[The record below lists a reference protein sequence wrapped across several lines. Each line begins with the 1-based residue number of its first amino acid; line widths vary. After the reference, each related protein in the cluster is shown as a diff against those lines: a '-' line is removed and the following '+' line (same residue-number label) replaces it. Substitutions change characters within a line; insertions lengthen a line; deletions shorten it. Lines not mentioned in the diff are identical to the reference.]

1 MRSYASPLR
10 SAQAA
15 ETRARILSAA
25 ATRFAEAGYAG
36 TSLAEI
42 AAEAGVSVETVKLNG
57 PKRSLLIAAFDQAF
71 TGAEGEGPVHE
82 RPLGQR
88 LMEAPDDESL
98 LAGYVDFVSSANA
111 RASVLW
117 LTFQT
122 AAMSDPLIRE
132 SLDAVQERRRSD
144 FARSIALFRE
154 RGMLSSARPDEE
166 LAAALS
172 FLVSPSSYLELV
184 VGSGWGHEQYTA
196 WLTDTIRRVI
206 LTA

>member
-1 MRSYASPLR
+1 MRAYESPLR

-25 ATRFAEAGYAG
+25 AQLFADKGYAG

-42 AAEAGVSVETVKLNG
+42 GKGAGVSLETVKLNG
-57 PKRSLLIAAFDQAF
+57 PKRALLIAAFDQSFA
-71 TGAEGEGPVHE
+71 GAEGVGPVHE

-98 LAGYVDFVSSANA
+98 LKGYIEFVSAANV

-117 LTFQT
+117 LTFRT
-122 AAMSDPLIRE
+122 AAMSDPEIQQA
-132 SLDAVQERRRSD
+132 LDTVQAQRRSD
-144 FARSIALFRE
+144 FDRSIALFSE
-154 RGMLSSARPDEE
+154 RGMLRSTRSPSD

-184 VGSGWGHEQYTA
+184 VGSGWSFEQYTE
-196 WLTDTIRRVI
+196 WLTDTVRRVI
-206 LTA
+206 LT

>member
-1 MRSYASPLR
+1 MRAYESPLR

-25 ATRFAEAGYAG
+25 AQLFADKGYAG

-42 AAEAGVSVETVKLNG
+42 GKGAGVSLETVKLNG
-57 PKRSLLIAAFDQAF
+57 PKRALLIAAFDQSFA
-71 TGAEGEGPVHE
+71 GAEGTGPVHE
-82 RPLGQR
+82 RPVGQQ
-88 LMEAPDDESL
+88 LLELPDDDML
-98 LAGYVDFVSSANA
+98 LRAFVEFASQANA

-122 AAMSDPLIRE
+122 AAMSDPEILKA
-132 SLDAVQERRRSD
+132 LDVVQRQRRSD
-144 FARSIALFRE
+144 FDAAIAAFGG
-154 RGMLSSARPDEE
+154 RGMLRSTRSPSD

-184 VGSGWGHEQYTA
+184 VGSGWSFEQYTE
-196 WLTDTIRRVI
+196 WLTDTVRRVI
-206 LTA
+206 LT

>member
-1 MRSYASPLR
+1 LRTYDSPLR

-15 ETRARILSAA
+15 DTRARILTAA
-25 ATRFAEAGYAG
+25 GVRFAAAGYAG

-57 PKRSLLIAAFDQAF
+57 PKRALLIAAFDQAF
-71 TGAEGEGPVHE
+71 TGAEGVGPVHE

-88 LMEAPDDESL
+88 LMEEPDTEAL
-98 LAGYVDFVSSANA
+98 LHGYIDFVSSANE

-122 AAMSDPLIRE
+122 AAMSDPVILE
-132 SLDAVQERRRSD
+132 SLNDVQQRRSAD
-144 FARSIALFRE
+144 FARSIELFRA
-154 RGMLSSARPDEE
+154 RGMTQSARPDDE

-184 VGSGWGHEQYTA
+184 VGSGWSFEQYTG
-196 WLTDTIRRVI
+196 WLADAIRRLI
-206 LTA
+206 LAP